1 MISHR
6 PAQPED
12 RTFVIDSWIS
22 SYRTSYA
29 AGLIDM
35 EHYHSVM
42 WAQAE
47 RYIDRPDVRTIVAV
61 EKKDP
66 KFIYGFICA
75 DTTPQLERLN
85 NGSVRIWPAL
95 VYYVFV
101 KAASRRGKQLGLPVG
116 VARGLFDAIGIDP
129 RGPFLYA
136 CRTPIVSTLGA
147 RIPQAKFNPLPAR
160 FGKEQDRRSA

>member
-1 MISHR
+1 VISHR

-61 EKKDP
+61 EKRDP
-66 KFIYGFICA
+66 RFIYGFVCA
-75 DTTPQLERLN
+75 DTTPQLELTER
-85 NGSVRIWPAL
+85 GPPRIWPAL

-101 KAASRRGKQLGLPVG
+101 KAAYRRTG
-116 VARGLFDAIGIDP
+116 VARGLFGAVGVEP
-129 RGPFLYA
+129 GGRFLYA
-136 CRTPIVSTLGA
+136 CKTPIVSTLGA